1 MKMSNKKSHSGN
13 QALDPT
19 AISETVNGKNG
30 KAVIAGTV
38 IVLCTWALSGVAIS
52 TLAVMSGYNCEM
64 SMLPLK
70 FSLTK
75 AA

>member
-1 MKMSNKKSHSGN
+1 MSNKKLTSENHVLN
-13 QALDPT
+13 PT

-30 KAVIAGTV
+30 RAVIVGTV
-38 IVLCTWALSGVAIS
+38 VVLCTWALSGVAIS
-52 TLAVMSGYNCEM
+52 TFAVKNGYNCDM

>member
-1 MKMSNKKSHSGN
+1 MSNKKLTSESQVLN
-13 QALDPT
+13 PT

-30 KAVIAGTV
+30 RAVIIGTA

-52 TLAVMSGYNCEM
+52 TFAVKSGYNCDM
-64 SMLPLK
+64 FMLPPK

>member
-1 MKMSNKKSHSGN
+1 MANKKLPAEN
-13 QALDPT
+13 QAFNPS

-30 KAVIAGTV
+30 RAVIVGTV

-52 TLAVMSGYNCEM
+52 TLAVKSGYNCDM
-64 SMLPLK
+64 SMIPLK

>member
-1 MKMSNKKSHSGN
+1 MKMSNKKSNSGN
-13 QALDPT
+13 QVLDPT

-52 TLAVMSGYNCEM
+52 TLAVRSGYNCEM

>member
-1 MKMSNKKSHSGN
+1 MANNKFTSEN
-13 QALDPT
+13 QALNPS

-30 KAVIAGTV
+30 GAVIVGTV

-52 TLAVMSGYNCEM
+52 TFAVKSGYNCDM
-64 SMLPLK
+64 SMLPPK

>member
-1 MKMSNKKSHSGN
+1 MKMSNKKSNSGN
-13 QALDPT
+13 QVLDPT

-52 TLAVMSGYNCEM
+52 TLAVRSGYNGEM